1 MDTGDGGCVS
11 GNIYYMLYIH
21 IFINGARQG
30 NTRTCPGFSKK
41 ILKLVL
47 NPFIKIEPHPIR
59 GEARR
64 LPEKTRLIPRKKNRI
79 RFKHPI
85 NMFKYRNGRK
95 KIHE

>member
-1 MDTGDGGCVS
+1 MCQWEYILYV
-11 GNIYYMLYIH
+11 IYSYIYKRGEAGQYSNPPWV
-21 IFINGARQG
+21 F
-30 NTRTCPGFSKK
+30 KK
-41 ILKLVL
+41 FLKLVL

-64 LPEKTRLIPRKKNRI
+64 VPEKARLIPRKKNRI

-95 KIHE
+95 KRHE